1 MDLSPF
7 THDVVVHKR
16 DNTKILKGE
25 VQLDC
30 IIQRENDRQEQMLQ
44 RSISKSSD

>member
-1 MDLSPF
+1 MDLSPSM
-7 THDVVVHKR
+7 HDVVVHKR

-30 IIQRENDRQEQMLQ
+30 QRENDRQEQMLQ